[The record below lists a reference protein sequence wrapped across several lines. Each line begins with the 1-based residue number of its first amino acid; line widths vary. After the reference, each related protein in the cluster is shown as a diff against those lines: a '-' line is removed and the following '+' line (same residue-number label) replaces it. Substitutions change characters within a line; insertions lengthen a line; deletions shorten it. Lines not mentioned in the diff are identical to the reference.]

1 MLDFQEEL
9 ETTISSLKELKDTV
23 KQERECLKELGKT
36 IPMVASLQVRLMICL
51 VDKEKYVTGKCFL
64 PLQSKSEE
72 SAEKCG
78 RLLYSFCT
86 TLSPVK
92 QLK

>member
-9 ETTISSLKELKDTV
+9 EKTSFSLRELKDTV

-51 VDKEKYVTGKCFL
+51 VDEEKYILEKCF
-64 PLQSKSEE
+64 PYHFYPKVKKVVRNVEGSYIPF
-72 SAEKCG
+72 A
-78 RLLYSFCT
+78 LLSYHSNN
-86 TLSPVK
+86 
-92 QLK
+92 